1 MTIKGLCGLNINR
14 LVTIQNCRLH
24 DYHGIENSVK
34 FKMAATEIHKW
45 PWSNNSMYRLYLN
58 QVLTLRCR
66 SVYGVRA

>member
-24 DYHGIENSVK
+24 DYHGIESVK

-45 PWSNNSMYRLYLN
+45 PGEP
-58 QVLTLRCR
+58 Q
-66 SVYGVRA
+66 